1 MWNISDCELEV
12 HTVHLSLP
20 LSTQRTLPPD
30 DLAGV
35 EVERG
40 VGVEVERGVG
50 AVAGID
56 VGGD

>member
-12 HTVHLSLP
+12 NTVHLSLP

-40 VGVEVERGVG
+40 VG